1 MDDRRREGMPPH
13 THTHT
18 RNPEIGSNTFDTDA
32 APVRARAVDVDGG
45 AAAIPHPRG
54 DGGPSAIIKGNLG
67 MEGGGTVIDAA
78 GASSDASG
86 GDGGRVERVGG
97 SEVESRCRDCDDERG
112 GDIPSTPCVRIC
124 RYNSDLY
131 GGQVCVGCFRET
143 YEISLWSSM
152 EAGERSVALVDA
164 AERLLAVRDGD
175 KFTGAVSRDELLRQA
190 RVYSSRK
197 WV

>member
-86 GDGGRVERVGG
+86 GDGGRFERVGG

-112 GDIPSTPCVRIC
+112 
-124 RYNSDLY
+124 
-131 GGQVCVGCFRET
+131 
-143 YEISLWSSM
+143 
-152 EAGERSVALVDA
+152 
-164 AERLLAVRDGD
+164 
-175 KFTGAVSRDELLRQA
+175 
-190 RVYSSRK
+190 
-197 WV
+197 